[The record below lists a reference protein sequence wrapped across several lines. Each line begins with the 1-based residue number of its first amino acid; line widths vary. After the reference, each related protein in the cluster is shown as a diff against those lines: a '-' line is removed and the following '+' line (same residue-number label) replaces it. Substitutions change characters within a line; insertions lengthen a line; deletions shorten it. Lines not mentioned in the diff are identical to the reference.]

1 MKDYLKDMVIYFL
14 NKFQI
19 EGENFKIIH
28 CNNAGEN
35 EDLGNSCTKYFVV
48 INLEVASPETLP
60 KQKYGVT
67 VIFNSLLWYLHNNVK
82 YVTLVKYQ

>member
-19 EGENFKIIH
+19 EGEIFKIIH

-60 KQKYGVT
+60 KQ
-67 VIFNSLLWYLHNNVK
+67 IWCNSYFQLSTMVFA
-82 YVTLVKYQ
+82 Q